1 MPALLALIPSKYI
14 YVCVLVALA
23 VSTGLFIVHEH
34 TNHVI
39 AERNAAIVAE
49 QNKRIV
55 AALQEQIADAEKRAA
70 RAGQIKGQINAA
82 QNSKACA
89 GSAPVRAALDGLRDS
104 AGSRPAPGRAH

>member
-1 MPALLALIPSKYI
+1 MAMLAAL
-14 YVCVLVALA
+14 VLSVGATMIHL
-23 VSTGLFIVHEH
+23 H
-34 TNHVI
+34 TEHVI
-39 AERNAAIVAE
+39 AERNAAVVAE

-104 AGSRPAPGRAH
+104 AGSRPATGRAH